1 MLQVR
6 DDLRHHLQDTPRAG
20 DTAGRKH
27 AGTQFICFTC
37 TKVQMLTPEELQ
49 DDSSITREALRIV
62 GDAEIET
69 AWFKFLNKS
78 QA

>member
-1 MLQVR
+1 
-6 DDLRHHLQDTPRAG
+6 
-20 DTAGRKH
+20 
-27 AGTQFICFTC
+27 
-37 TKVQMLTPEELQ
+37 MLTPEELQ